1 MPPWA
6 TSVALTLRRQENS
19 EIGRPPDPFWS
30 KPRLRMITGI
40 QHGRGDGLSS
50 SSPLLRKSFR
60 RTAPRRDP
68 CLRNSQQRSASETD
82 HHGGMVMDRKPFE
95 ITAVCE
101 IAAFSTSADIERFST
116 QLERRRQSRPNIVRA
131 TVNPPATYREQ
142 RYVLQTRFVVW
153 AKDAAQAIQTVE
165 GLLHDVGVRSRTVL
179 PSGRALAATEVPP
192 PSPLE
197 EPRRA
202 ATSPRPPAGGRK
214 PQRRARKPRGSSKL
228 LRRTQRSEQR
238 PKR

>member
-1 MPPWA
+1 MVGGGQA
-6 TSVALTLRRQENS
+6 
-19 EIGRPPDPFWS
+19 
-30 KPRLRMITGI
+30 
-40 QHGRGDGLSS
+40 SS
-50 SSPLLRKSFR
+50 SSPLSAKSIPPNHSTTRSMF
-60 RTAPRRDP
+60 AQ
-68 CLRNSQQRSASETD
+68 LSAIQRFYDRSPW
-82 HHGGMVMDRKPFE
+82 GVVMDRKPFE
-95 ITAVCE
+95 ITAACE

-153 AKDAAQAIQTVE
+153 AKDAAQATQAVE
-165 GLLHDVGVRSRTVL
+165 GLLHDAGVRSRTVL
-179 PSGRALAATEVPP
+179 PSGRALVATEVPP
-192 PSPLE
+192 PPPLE

-228 LRRTQRSEQR
+228 RRRTQRSEQR